1 MDRPIRKI
9 KPMTS
14 HILTT
19 MDRMEDDGQK
29 LIIDI
34 KESLGVVKDIQKV
47 IAVGP
52 HVRDIKVGD
61 YVRINPERYIKVKH
75 NLRDDLTNDNE
86 MEVKINFP
94 VVDLEDGR
102 YLLLWETD
110 VDFVIEEFG
119 EEQKQKLL
127 YQPPT
132 IIK

>member
-1 MDRPIRKI
+1 
-9 KPMTS
+9 MTS

-75 NLRDDLTNDNE
+75 NLRDDLVNDNE

>member
-1 MDRPIRKI
+1 
-9 KPMTS
+9 MTS